1 MIQWGISLAYQTSLH
16 AAIES
21 NVAVTETDFRE
32 ELRKIDVP
40 TLIVHGN
47 ADKSCPLGND
57 GKANGGLDTG
67 E

>member
-1 MIQWGISLAYQTSLH
+1 MQTSLH

-32 ELRKIDVP
+32 ELKKIDVP
-40 TLIVHGN
+40 TLIVQGN
-47 ADKSCPLGND
+47 CGQVMPAGDDGEAD
-57 GKANGGLDTG
+57 GGIDSG